1 MLTVIDDAAID
12 ETLAAIKEESGE
24 DPRLCYQ
31 CGKCSAGCPVHT
43 WFDLPPN
50 KVLHLLQ
57 LGRFE
62 EVVTSRTAQLCASC
76 YTCSMRCPKEIDIG
90 RLIDAARN
98 ICHERGLV
106 PVDGR
111 MQIFHRTF
119 LNNIRRHGKL
129 SELELAAFHNLAQ
142 RKPFADA
149 DIAPQLL
156 LKGKLHIGL
165 GGRADG
171 EIRRIFERTVGK
183 P

>member
-31 CGKCSAGCPVHT
+31 CGKCSAGCPVHA

-62 EVVTSRTAQLCASC
+62 EVLTSRTAQLCASC
-76 YTCSMRCPKEIDIG
+76 YACSMRCPKQIDIG
-90 RLIDAARN
+90 RLIDSARN
-98 ICHERGLV
+98 ICYKRGLV

-111 MQIFHRTF
+111 ARTFHRTF
-119 LNNIRRHGKL
+119 LKNVRRHGRL
-129 SELELAAFHNLAQ
+129 NELELAAFHNLAQ
-142 RKPFADA
+142 LKPFSDA
-149 DIAPQLL
+149 DIAPKLFF
-156 LKGKLHIGL
+156 KGKLHVGL

-171 EIRRIFERTVGK
+171 EIKRIFDKTVGTL
-183 P
+183 

>member
-1 MLTVIDDAAID
+1 MLTVINNAAID

-31 CGKCSAGCPVHT
+31 CGKCSAGCPVHA

-62 EVVTSRTAQLCASC
+62 EVLTSRTAQLCASC

-111 MQIFHRTF
+111 MKTFHRTF
-119 LNNIRRHGKL
+119 LKNIRRHGRL

-142 RKPFADA
+142 RKPLADV

-165 GGRADG
+165 GGRADA
-171 EIRRIFERTVGK
+171 EIGRIFEKTVGK
-183 P
+183 L